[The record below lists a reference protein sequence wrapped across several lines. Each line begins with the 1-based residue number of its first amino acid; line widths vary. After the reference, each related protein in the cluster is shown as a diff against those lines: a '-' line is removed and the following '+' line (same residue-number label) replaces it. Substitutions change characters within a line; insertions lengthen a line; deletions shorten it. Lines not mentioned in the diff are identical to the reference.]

1 MYNIME
7 NIQLNL
13 LKDEIEK
20 LEKFHQIQILEILVE
35 NKASFTENRNG
46 VFVNLIKINKNI
58 IQKIREYLLYVS
70 NQNITLQDTE
80 QLKEELKYNYFKG
93 NKDKTSSLNI

>member
-1 MYNIME
+1 ME

-80 QLKEELKYNYFKG
+80 QLKEKLKYNYFKD

>member
-1 MYNIME
+1 ME
-7 NIQLNL
+7 NIKLNL
-13 LKDEIEK
+13 LKEEIEK

-35 NKASFTENRNG
+35 NKVSFTENRNG
-46 VFVNLIKINKNI
+46 IFVNLIKINKTI

-80 QLKEELKYNYFKG
+80 QLKEKLKYNYFKD

>member
-1 MYNIME
+1 ME

-13 LKDEIEK
+13 LKDKIEK

-46 VFVNLIKINKNI
+46 IFVNLIKVNKSV

>member
-1 MYNIME
+1 ME

-13 LKDEIEK
+13 LKDKIEK

-46 VFVNLIKINKNI
+46 IFVNLIKVNKSV

-70 NQNITLQDTE
+70 NQNITLKDTE
-80 QLKEELKYNYFKG
+80 QLKEKLKYNYFKD

>member
-1 MYNIME
+1 ME

-13 LKDEIEK
+13 LKDKIEK

-46 VFVNLIKINKNI
+46 IFVNLIKINKTI

-70 NQNITLQDTE
+70 NQNITLKDTE
-80 QLKEELKYNYFKG
+80 QLKEKLKYNYFKD

>member
-1 MYNIME
+1 ME

-46 VFVNLIKINKNI
+46 VFVNLIKISFKKLENI
-58 IQKIREYLLYVS
+58 YYMFLIKTLPYKILNS
-70 NQNITLQDTE
+70 
-80 QLKEELKYNYFKG
+80 LKRN
-93 NKDKTSSLNI
+93 

>member
-1 MYNIME
+1 ME
-7 NIQLNL
+7 SIKLNL
-13 LKDEIEK
+13 LKDQIEK

-35 NKASFTENRNG
+35 NKVSFTENRNG
-46 VFVNLIKINKNI
+46 IFINLIKIDKNV

-70 NQNITLQDTE
+70 NQNITLKDTE
-80 QLKEELKYNYFKG
+80 QLKEKLKYNYFKD

>member
-1 MYNIME
+1 ME

-80 QLKEELKYNYFKG
+80 QLKEKLKYNHFKG

>member
-1 MYNIME
+1 ME

-35 NKASFTENRNG
+35 NKVSFTENRNG
-46 VFVNLIKINKNI
+46 IFINLIKIDKNV

>member
-1 MYNIME
+1 ME
-7 NIQLNL
+7 SIKLNL
-13 LKDEIEK
+13 LKDQIEK

-35 NKASFTENRNG
+35 NKATFTENRNG
-46 VFVNLIKINKNI
+46 IFINLIKINKGV

-70 NQNITLQDTE
+70 NQNRQLQNTE
-80 QLKEELKYNYFKG
+80 NLKKELKYNFFKG

>member
-1 MYNIME
+1 ME

-46 VFVNLIKINKNI
+46 IFVNLIKVNKSV

>member
-1 MYNIME
+1 ME
-7 NIQLNL
+7 SIKLNL
-13 LKDEIEK
+13 LKDQIEK

-46 VFVNLIKINKNI
+46 IFVNLIKIDDNVLM
-58 IQKIREYLLYVS
+58 KIREYLLYVS
-70 NQNITLQDTE
+70 NQNSTLQDTE
-80 QLKEELKYNYFKG
+80 HIKEKLKYNYFKG

>member
-1 MYNIME
+1 ME

-35 NKASFTENRNG
+35 NKVSFTENRNG
-46 VFVNLIKINKNI
+46 VFINMIKIRSEVI
-58 IQKIREYLLYVS
+58 LKIKEYLLYVT
-70 NQNITLQDTE
+70 NQNSHLEST
-80 QLKEELKYNYFKG
+80 EELKKQLKHNFFNKD
-93 NKDKTSSLNI
+93 NKDKPSSLNI

>member
-1 MYNIME
+1 ME

-46 VFVNLIKINKNI
+46 IFVNLIKINKTI

-70 NQNITLQDTE
+70 NQNVTLEDTE
-80 QLKEELKYNYFKG
+80 KLKEKLKYNFFKG

>member
-1 MYNIME
+1 ME

-13 LKDEIEK
+13 LKDKIEK

-46 VFVNLIKINKNI
+46 IFVNLIKVNKSV

-80 QLKEELKYNYFKG
+80 QLKEKLKYNYFKG

>member
-1 MYNIME
+1 ME
-7 NIQLNL
+7 SIKLNL
-13 LKDEIEK
+13 LKDQIEK

-35 NKASFTENRNG
+35 NKVSFTENRNG
-46 VFVNLIKINKNI
+46 IFVNFIKINKNV
-58 IQKIREYLLYVS
+58 IQKIREYLIYVS

-80 QLKEELKYNYFKG
+80 QLKEKLKYNYFKD

>member
-1 MYNIME
+1 ME
-7 NIQLNL
+7 SIKLNL
-13 LKDEIEK
+13 LKDQIEK

-35 NKASFTENRNG
+35 NKVSFTENRNG
-46 VFVNLIKINKNI
+46 IFINLIKIDKNV

-70 NQNITLQDTE
+70 NQNITLEDTE
-80 QLKEELKYNYFKG
+80 QLKEKLKYNYFKG

>member
-1 MYNIME
+1 ME

>member
-1 MYNIME
+1 ME
-7 NIQLNL
+7 SIKLNL
-13 LKDEIEK
+13 LKDQIEK

>member
-1 MYNIME
+1 ME

-13 LKDEIEK
+13 LKDKIEK